1 MRQCKAKHRTSGTS
15 ARPERLEITDMTYCA
30 GILVRE
36 GLVMFADTR
45 TNAGFDDI
53 SCYRKLYVF
62 ETPGERVLAISTSGN
77 LSVTQMALSV
87 LAEGLLNPDTGEA
100 ETLETAPSMFRAAQ
114 LVGMA
119 VRKVKHDNHAGLE
132 AEHVDSGVALLLGG
146 QIRGGPMRL
155 FMIYDAGNFIE
166 CGADSPFLQ
175 IGEHKYGR
183 PILVRAVN
191 YETELYDALKI
202 GLISLD
208 STIQS
213 NLAVG
218 PPVDLLVLR
227 RDALESE
234 LNYRIESDE
243 PYFRELSDRWSE
255 ALRQAHMSLPRPPYA
270 PPPLLEAAV
279 QPFKA
284 GR

>member
-1 MRQCKAKHRTSGTS
+1 
-15 ARPERLEITDMTYCA
+15 MTYCA
-30 GILVRE
+30 GILVQE

-53 SCYRKLYVF
+53 STYRKLHIY

-87 LAEGLLNPDTGEA
+87 LAEGLVNPDTGEA
-100 ETLETAPSMFRAAQ
+100 ETLQHTPSMFRAAQ

-119 VRKVKHDNHAGLE
+119 VRKVKEDLAPGLE
-132 AEHVDSGVALLLGG
+132 AEHVEASCALLLGG

-191 YETELYDALKI
+191 FQTELYDALKI

-227 RDALESE
+227 RDELKSE
-234 LNYRIESDE
+234 LNYRIEPDE

-255 ALRQAHMSLPRPPYA
+255 ALRNAHMSLPRPPYA
-270 PPPLLEAAV
+270 PPPLLEATV
-279 QPFKA
+279 QPLKA

>member
-1 MRQCKAKHRTSGTS
+1 
-15 ARPERLEITDMTYCA
+15 MTYCA

-53 SCYRKLYVF
+53 STYRKLHLYEV
-62 ETPGERVLAISTSGN
+62 PGERVLAVATSGN
-77 LSVTQMALSV
+77 LSVTQMALSI
-87 LAEGLLNPDTGEA
+87 LAEGLLNPDTGEL
-100 ETLETAPSMFRAAQ
+100 ETLEHAPSMFRCAQ
-114 LVGMA
+114 LIGMA
-119 VRKVKHDNHAGLE
+119 IRKVKHDIGEGMDADHID
-132 AEHVDSGVALLLGG
+132 HSVSLLLGG

-166 CGADSPFLQ
+166 CGADAPFLQ

-191 YETELYDALKI
+191 FKTELYDALKI

-218 PPVDLLVLR
+218 PPVDLLVVR
-227 RDALESE
+227 RDTIRPE
-234 LNYRIESDE
+234 LNYRIEPDE

-255 ALRQAHMSLPRPPYA
+255 ALRAAHMSLPRPPYA
-270 PPPLLEAAV
+270 PPPLLEGTV
-279 QPFKA
+279 KPIKSS
-284 GR
+284 RTS